1 MESYACQP
9 YAIRVGAQVL
19 QVHVARRGQLT
30 ALATLG
36 TSDIAMTRQMQAGVI
51 LPHELDAAGW
61 CRYFPPEIQPLLCL
75 DHSAFLRNSN
85 AVCFARQPT
94 VRCFLLHAWR
104 PGIGIMPHSSALMG
118 RAVSTHSALPGDA
131 IDLPPWASVVTEQG
145 AGRETALSPG
155 PWQTLAG

>member
-51 LPHELDAAGW
+51 LPHELDADTFRRKYNPCCVW
-61 CRYFPPEIQPLLCL
+61 TI
-75 DHSAFLRNSN
+75 
-85 AVCFARQPT
+85 
-94 VRCFLLHAWR
+94 
-104 PGIGIMPHSSALMG
+104 
-118 RAVSTHSALPGDA
+118 LPF
-131 IDLPPWASVVTEQG
+131 
-145 AGRETALSPG
+145 
-155 PWQTLAG
+155 

>member
-61 CRYFPPEIQPLLCL
+61 CRYFPPEI
-75 DHSAFLRNSN
+75 LRNSN

-104 PGIGIMPHSSALMG
+104 PGIGIMQHSSALMG

-155 PWQTLAG
+155 PWQTPSPNPPRVCWAG

>member
-36 TSDIAMTRQMQAGVI
+36 TSDVAMTRQMQAGVI
-51 LPHELDAAGW
+51 LPHELDAAGLV
-61 CRYFPPEIQPLLCL
+61 PILSAGNTTLVVS
-75 DHSAFLRNSN
+75 DHSGFLRNSN

-104 PGIGIMPHSSALMG
+104 HQHHA
-118 RAVSTHSALPGDA
+118 A
-131 IDLPPWASVVTEQG
+131 
-145 AGRETALSPG
+145 
-155 PWQTLAG
+155 